1 MDTEVD
7 SALAILFLGLGERR
21 EAARDER
28 THVPVVVPRHPI
40 ELVRHEGEG
49 DVVGPVEVAQGLEE
63 GAPEPS
69 MPGRICRE
77 GRRVVWPV
85 EVAGWRAERRKG
97 RISDRRS
104 IAIAGW
110 AGPLGGLADAS
121 DRAPEM
127 VEAFRLADR

>member
-7 SALAILFLGLGERR
+7 SALAILFLSLGERR

-63 GAPEPS
+63 GAPEAG
-69 MPGRICRE
+69 MPGRVCRE
-77 GRRVVWPV
+77 GRREVWPV
-85 EVAGWRAERRKG
+85 EVAGRRAERHEA
-97 RISDRRS
+97 RIAHR
-104 IAIAGW
+104 
-110 AGPLGGLADAS
+110 
-121 DRAPEM
+121 
-127 VEAFRLADR
+127 